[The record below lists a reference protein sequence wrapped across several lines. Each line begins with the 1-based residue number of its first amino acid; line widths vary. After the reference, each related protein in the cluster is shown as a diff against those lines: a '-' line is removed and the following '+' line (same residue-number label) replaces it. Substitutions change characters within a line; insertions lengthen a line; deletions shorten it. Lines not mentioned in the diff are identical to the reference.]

1 MTLGLIQQNER
12 GAKFH
17 PALQDLTHH
26 LALWRCRWL
35 SFALSSNCWRTLWAV
50 GAHTMTR
57 ARDVHAT
64 WLAFAI
70 FSTNSERTP
79 PPAAQ
84 ISPDSSGVRSTRGC
98 GTCHGP
104 QGMSCCSPAGHG
116 ECLLHVWLRC
126 LRAAEA
132 AAHGVWDSISL
143 ARLTHQLA
151 LWRPRWL

>member
-79 PPAAQ
+79 PPAAKSRQ
-84 ISPDSSGVRSTRGC
+84 TQVEYYQPV
-98 GTCHGP
+98 
-104 QGMSCCSPAGHG
+104 
-116 ECLLHVWLRC
+116 
-126 LRAAEA
+126 A
-132 AAHGVWDSISL
+132 AALVTGRKVCPAVVLLDTVSAYYMFGCAVCAPL
-143 ARLTHQLA
+143 RQLHTVFGIQFHSQD
-151 LWRPRWL
+151 

>member
-26 LALWRCRWL
+26 LALWRRRWL
-35 SFALSSNCWRTLWAV
+35 SFAFSNCCRTLWAV

-79 PPAAQ
+79 PPAAKSRQ
-84 ISPDSSGVRSTRGC
+84 TQVEYYQPVAAALVTGRKVC
-98 GTCHGP
+98 
-104 QGMSCCSPAGHG
+104 PAGHG

-151 LWRPRWL
+151 LWRPRWLSFTFS